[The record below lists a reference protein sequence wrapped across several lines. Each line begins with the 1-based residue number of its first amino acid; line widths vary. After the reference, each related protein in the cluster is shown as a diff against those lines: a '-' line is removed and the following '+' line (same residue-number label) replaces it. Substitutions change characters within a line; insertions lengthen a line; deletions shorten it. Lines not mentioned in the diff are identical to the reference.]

1 MSGRPSLTDPEADAA
16 DLRVLKVLAIVL
28 PVTAVIVGEFVRAN
42 LIDRSFGT
50 DVEHLI
56 SGGLAIVAILVF
68 TSLMLVG
75 IQRAQR
81 SLVRQN
87 RDLRL
92 ATAVS
97 SGLQGDD
104 PVDEAIQR
112 TLTTILHATGSASAA
127 VAILDDPDTHAG
139 ARTLHVMAN
148 APVDAAGTP
157 IEVALWS
164 GVDLV
169 GRLTLMPAAGVAS
182 EPVDRGVLDLIG
194 HELAS
199 AIQMRQMLV
208 DLRRRRNE
216 SAALY
221 DVALQVTDR
230 QPLVGILG
238 SIREH
243 ARDLLRVDEAAI
255 CLTEAASA
263 ALRQAHLVETP
274 LGAGDGIICICPTDR
289 GPLER
294 LHPEDPRCPVRDS
307 DRWSMKTKAPLRSS
321 DAVLGELWVGSLSAE
336 PLDERDRELL
346 AGLADLAAIAIVSAN
361 LRERE
366 AMAAIVAE
374 RERIAREMH
383 DSLAQVLATCHLR
396 LCALERR
403 SEVASQP
410 SLVDEIVAL
419 GSMTHEAYV
428 DVREAILGLR
438 ESSHADRELLT
449 SLRIYLEKFSHQT
462 GLDGR
467 LETELPDDLCLAPG
481 AEIQVIR
488 VIQEALTNV
497 RKHAGASEAV
507 VRVANDGDGVCLVVQ
522 DDGRG
527 FDPAEVGT
535 RDDGFGLHAMRER
548 MTLVGGSLS
557 IHSTPG
563 KGTRVV
569 ARLPAAGSN
578 SSASRHV
585 RDEHAESYAHLAG

>member
-1 MSGRPSLTDPEADAA
+1 MSGRPSLTDPEADTA

-42 LIDRSFGT
+42 LIDPSFGT

-75 IQRAQR
+75 IQRAQQ

-112 TLTTILHATGSASAA
+112 TLTTILDATGSASAA
-127 VAILDDPDTHAG
+127 VTILGDGDPQGG
-139 ARTLHVMAN
+139 ARTVHVMAN
-148 APVDAAGTP
+148 TPVDASRTP
-157 IEVALWS
+157 AEIALWS
-164 GVDLV
+164 GVELV
-169 GRLTLMPAAGVAS
+169 GRLTLMPATGAAP
-182 EPVDRGVLDLIG
+182 EPVDRGVLDLIA

-199 AIQMRQMLV
+199 AIQMRQVLV
-208 DLRRRRNE
+208 DLRRRRSE

-230 QPLVGILG
+230 RPLVEILG
-238 SIREH
+238 SIRRH
-243 ARDLLRVDEAAI
+243 ARDLLRVEAAAI
-255 CLTEAASA
+255 CLSEAASA
-263 ALRQAHLVETP
+263 ALRQANLVETP
-274 LGAGDGIICICPTDR
+274 LRADGGVICVCPTDD
-289 GPLER
+289 GLVTS
-294 LHPEDPRCPVRDS
+294 LDAEDPHCPVRDS
-307 DRWSMKTKAPLRSS
+307 DQWSMKTWAPLRSS
-321 DAVLGELWVGSLSAE
+321 DAVLGELWIGSVAAR
-336 PLDERDRELL
+336 PLDERERELL

-361 LRERE
+361 LRYRE
-366 AMAAIVAE
+366 EMAAIVAE

-396 LCALERR
+396 LCALEGRPD
-403 SEVASQP
+403 VQAQP
-410 SLVDEIVAL
+410 GLGDEIAAL

-462 GLDGR
+462 GLAGR

-507 VRVANDGDGVCLVVQ
+507 VHVARDDHEVRLMVM

-527 FDPAEVGT
+527 FDPAEVGA

-569 ARLPAAGSN
+569 VRLPLPGTAPTP
-578 SSASRHV
+578 SRHV

>member
-1 MSGRPSLTDPEADAA
+1 MSGRPRYARHDSDPS
-16 DLRVLKVLAIVL
+16 DLRALKVLAIVL
-28 PVTAVIVGEFVRAN
+28 PVTAVIVGELVRAH
-42 LIDRSFGT
+42 LIDPSFGT
-50 DVEHLI
+50 DAEHLV
-56 SGGLAIVAILVF
+56 SAGLAIVAVLIF
-68 TSLMLVG
+68 TGLMLVG
-75 IQRAQR
+75 IQRAQQ
-81 SLVRQN
+81 SLIRQN

-92 ATAVS
+92 ASTVS

-104 PVDEAIQR
+104 PADDAIRR
-112 TLTTILHATGSASAA
+112 TLTSILEATGSASAA

-139 ARTLHVMAN
+139 ARTIHVMAN
-148 APVDAAGTP
+148 APVDAAAAPTD
-157 IEVALWS
+157 VALWS
-164 GVDLV
+164 GPVLV
-169 GRLTLMPAAGVAS
+169 GRLTLLPAAGAS
-182 EPVDRGVLDLIG
+182 QEPVDRGVLDLIG

-199 AIQMRQMLV
+199 AIQVRQMLG

-221 DVALQVTDR
+221 DVALQVTNR
-230 QPLVGILG
+230 QPLVEILG
-238 SIREH
+238 SIRRH
-243 ARDLLRVDEAAI
+243 ARDLLGVDEAAI
-255 CLTEAASA
+255 CLSEAASA
-263 ALRQAHLVETP
+263 ALRQANLVETP
-274 LGAGDGIICICPTDR
+274 FEAGDGIICVCPTDD
-289 GPLER
+289 GMVES

-307 DRWSMKTKAPLRSS
+307 DRWSMKTSAPLRSS
-321 DAVLGELWVGSLSAE
+321 DAVLGDLWVGSVAAD
-336 PLDERDRELL
+336 PLDARDQELL

-361 LRERE
+361 LRHRE
-366 AMAAIVAE
+366 EMAAIVAE

-403 SEVASQP
+403 PEVQHQAD
-410 SLVDEIVAL
+410 LVDEIAAL
-419 GSMTHEAYV
+419 GAMTHEAYI

-449 SLRIYLEKFSHQT
+449 SLRVYLEKFSHQT
-462 GLDGR
+462 GLVGR

-507 VRVANDGDGVCLVVQ
+507 VRVASVDGEVRLVVQ

-527 FDPAEVGT
+527 FNPTEVGA

-557 IHSTPG
+557 IHSAPG
-563 KGTRVV
+563 EGTRVV
-569 ARLPAAGSN
+569 ARLPLSGAGP
-578 SSASRHV
+578 RIPRPV
-585 RDEHAESYAHLAG
+585 RDDPAESYAHLAG